1 MNSDKVNTA
10 FFPAL
15 TGFRAIAAWMIF
27 VYHFFPFKNESLPQI
42 YKILADGFHI
52 GVDMFF
58 VLSGFLITYR
68 YYEKIN
74 IDFNQYML
82 NRFARIY
89 PMFFIITTLV
99 YINTL
104 FIRQDIPDNLSTELF
119 LNYTLTKTI
128 FFDYHLTGVKQAWT
142 LTLEEMFYVIAPFLF
157 ILIKKNTMWLII
169 ILSVIVF
176 GGTVLHENFKNI
188 GGTGGFLHQN
198 IFLYFIE
205 FFAGVTL
212 ALMLRK
218 FKTNTKLFFTTFGSV
233 MILFFLLTHRYLDRL
248 ELDDSLESFIKMIFL
263 TLFGIMPLFWGL
275 INEKNRIKDILST
288 KLFVLLGKSSY
299 IFYLIHKGFIAN
311 YIKEDIWDNI
321 LFLFIVLNLF
331 SILLFLYVEEPLNHK
346 IRRKFRK
353 KRQTILLTDEKP
365 A

>member
-1 MNSDKVNTA
+1 MSSAKANTA

-15 TGFRAIAAWMIF
+15 TGFRTIAAWMIF
-27 VYHFFPFKNESLPQI
+27 VFHFFPFKDESLPQI
-42 YKILADGFHI
+42 SKVLADGFHI

-74 IDFNQYML
+74 IDFRQYML

-104 FIRQDIPDNLSTELF
+104 FIRQDIPSNLITELF
-119 LNYTLTKTI
+119 LNYSLTKTI

-142 LTLEEMFYVIAPFLF
+142 LTLEEMFYVVAPFLF
-157 ILIKKNTMWLII
+157 ILIRKKTIWLVI
-169 ILSVIVF
+169 ILSVIIL
-176 GGTVLHENFKNI
+176 GGTALHENFKNI
-188 GGTGGFLHQN
+188 EGSGGFLHQN

-205 FFAGVTL
+205 FFGGVAL
-212 ALMLRK
+212 ALMLQK
-218 FKTNTKLFFTTFGSV
+218 FKTNTKVFFTVFGTV
-233 MILFFLLTHRYLDRL
+233 MIFVFLLTHRYLDVL
-248 ELDDSLESFIKMIFL
+248 ELNDSLENFIKMMFL

-275 INEKNRIKDILST
+275 INEKNWIKDILSS

-321 LFLFIVLNLF
+321 LFVFIALNLISIVLFIY
-331 SILLFLYVEEPLNHK
+331 IEEPLNHR
-346 IRRKFRK
+346 IRRKFRTK
-353 KRQTILLTDEKP
+353 NTIAVANENP